1 MELEAEKIKIRKIII
16 MGFIVIAVLLFIVG
30 LIKIVKKDKVKTTN
44 FIKQSTSYTIPGT
57 KISSYLPTITIDSV
71 DTEEVNKEIKKTY
84 EEVITSNKASF
95 NYQYSINSNYFSLV
109 TIAMVTDKE
118 TDYTYPIFKT
128 YNFSLSTNR
137 LVSDEE
143 LLKKFNKTSS
153 SVATTLE
160 RQMKKYYQGELD
172 KYYLDKDECDYN
184 CFLERRNINSYDE
197 DNYLYVENNKLKFF
211 HSFMIFSNIGEE
223 EFYKNEK
230 FLYEVE

>member
-1 MELEAEKIKIRKIII
+1 MELEAQKIKIRKIII

-44 FIKQSTSYTIPGT
+44 FIKQSASYTIPGT

>member
-1 MELEAEKIKIRKIII
+1 
-16 MGFIVIAVLLFIVG
+16 
-30 LIKIVKKDKVKTTN
+30 
-44 FIKQSTSYTIPGT
+44 
-57 KISSYLPTITIDSV
+57 
-71 DTEEVNKEIKKTY
+71 
-84 EEVITSNKASF
+84 
-95 NYQYSINSNYFSLV
+95 
-109 TIAMVTDKE
+109 MVTDKE

-143 LLKKFNKTSS
+143 LLKKFNKTNS

>member
-44 FIKQSTSYTIPGT
+44 FIKQSASYTIPGT

-71 DTEEVNKEIKKTY
+71 DTEEVNKEIKKAY

>member
-44 FIKQSTSYTIPGT
+44 FIKQSASYTIPGT

>member
-57 KISSYLPTITIDSV
+57 KVSSYLPTITIDSV

>member
-1 MELEAEKIKIRKIII
+1 MELEAQKIKIRKIII

-44 FIKQSTSYTIPGT
+44 FIKQSAIYTIPGT

>member
-44 FIKQSTSYTIPGT
+44 FIKQSASYTIPGT

-137 LVSDEE
+137 LVSYEE
-143 LLKKFNKTSS
+143 LLKKFNKTNS

>member
-44 FIKQSTSYTIPGT
+44 FIKQSASYTIPGT

-143 LLKKFNKTSS
+143 LLKKFNKTNS